1 MNKNNIKQKVFEYVD
16 GHEETSFVEIERVFE
31 EHGFDYKGDLT
42 LTGTNNKTLIFWIDW
57 NKEAIDVVAE
67 LMAEE
72 KIYMDACQP
81 LYYLIDGKGVDLPI
95 PKRAGTKKPHWLP
108 VAFSTSKPALN

>member
-16 GHEETSFVEIERVFE
+16 GHEETSFVEIERIFD
-31 EHGFDYKGDLT
+31 EHDFDYEGDLS

-57 NKEAIDVVAE
+57 NNEAIEIITE

-81 LYYLIDGKGVDLPI
+81 LYYIIDGKGIDLPI

-108 VAFSTSKPALN
+108 VAFSTSKPILN